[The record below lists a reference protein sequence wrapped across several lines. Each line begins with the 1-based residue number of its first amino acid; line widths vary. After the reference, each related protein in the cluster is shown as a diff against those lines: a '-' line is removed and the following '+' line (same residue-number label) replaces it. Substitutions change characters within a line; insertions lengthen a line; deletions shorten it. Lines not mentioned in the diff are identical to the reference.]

1 MEKSIMH
8 PTTQA
13 HTFEDKVIVSGMN
26 AKFIIPEKPLQKI
39 EDMNLSQYEI
49 LADLCLASDQV
60 LDLKNGDAFAI
71 VNPFMDTSIVATIQA
86 EDGMLYYEVI
96 DVLNHVPYGH
106 VRKDGTQ
113 GYRFG
118 GIKQVVSV

>member
-1 MEKSIMH
+1 MQ
-8 PTTQA
+8 TTQQ
-13 HTFEDKVIVSGMN
+13 TFEEKVIVSGMSARFILSLN
-26 AKFIIPEKPLQKI
+26 ALHKI
-39 EDMNLSQYEI
+39 EDGNLSQYEI

-60 LDLKNGDAFAI
+60 LDLKNGNAFAV
-71 VNPFMDTSIVATIQA
+71 VNPMMDTSLVATINS
-86 EDGMLYYEVI
+86 EDGILYYEVI

-118 GIKQVVSV
+118 GIKQVVHV